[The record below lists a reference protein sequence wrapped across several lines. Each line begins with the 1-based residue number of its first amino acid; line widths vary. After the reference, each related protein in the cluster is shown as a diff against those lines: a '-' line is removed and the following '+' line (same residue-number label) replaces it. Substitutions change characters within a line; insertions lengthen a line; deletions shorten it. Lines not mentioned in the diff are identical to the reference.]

1 MCFSYKSGRVDTMR
15 HFACC
20 VFQLQS
26 GRVDTMRHFACCVF
40 QLQSG
45 RVVQTFVLLFCDG
58 LFNMMHNVFAFT
70 VLALV
75 TPLSYAVANATKRI
89 VIIGGSIVILQNS
102 VSPLN
107 AVGML
112 IAVFGVLCYNKVDS
126 VWEGGRGG

>member
-1 MCFSYKSGRVDTMR
+1 M
-15 HFACC
+15 
-20 VFQLQS
+20 
-26 GRVDTMRHFACCVF
+26 DTMRHFACCVF

-45 RVVQTFVLLFCDG
+45 RVVQIFVLLFCDG

-126 VWEGGRGG
+126 VCVWGGGGGGGGADVSVCVR